1 MLNRS
6 TSLAMS
12 TSILK
17 ALPGKL
23 DIKRHSPCI
32 LYFYIFTD
40 QVSLDQKTASAV
52 TILQQIIDMSNQGAF
67 AQQQTENGPVLN
79 LNPDT
84 IIVQQ
89 EGEELLV
96 TDGNSNLDSSQ
107 YVIQYVTQ
115 PEGQVEEL
123 SMVEVQTDGVETGAI
138 EVLQTEVQ
146 EGIQTE
152 LQEGI
157 QTEIQEGIQTE
168 VQEGIQTE
176 VQEGI
181 QAEVHERIQTE
192 NQEGIQAE
200 IQEGIQTEIQEGI
213 QAEVQGVIQTEVQE
227 GIQTDLQDGIST
239 EVQEEIQTE
248 VGEEHQTEVET
259 ELETTVHIVM

>member
-1 MLNRS
+1 M
-6 TSLAMS
+6 
-12 TSILK
+12 
-17 ALPGKL
+17 
-23 DIKRHSPCI
+23 
-32 LYFYIFTD
+32 
-40 QVSLDQKTASAV
+40 SLDQKTASAV

-157 QTEIQEGIQTE
+157 QTE

-181 QAEVHERIQTE
+181 QAEI
-192 NQEGIQAE
+192 QEGIQAE
-200 IQEGIQTEIQEGI
+200 VQEGIQTEVHEGI
-213 QAEVQGVIQTEVQE
+213 QTEVQGVIQTEVQE

-239 EVQEEIQTE
+239 ELQEGIQLNYRRE
-248 VGEEHQTEVET
+248 FK
-259 ELETTVHIVM
+259 LK